1 MDTTVSGYVDK
12 TFTKKSRCSDC
23 KIRLKVRDENL
34 EHDIIVQIA
43 EKFVV
48 RSIKEVD
55 WVRWLQSFYQ
65 FRLCWGKYFTIVKS
79 SYHFSKLRLHK
90 YYSPPFEFCFDA
102 FKDWVL
108 SLPWRKLLISISIT
122 KRNSLRMA
130 CVKMLFGDSN
140 HITLAILEKDIV
152 LQRC

>member
-55 WVRWLQSFYQ
+55 
-65 FRLCWGKYFTIVKS
+65 
-79 SYHFSKLRLHK
+79 
-90 YYSPPFEFCFDA
+90 
-102 FKDWVL
+102 
-108 SLPWRKLLISISIT
+108 
-122 KRNSLRMA
+122 
-130 CVKMLFGDSN
+130 
-140 HITLAILEKDIV
+140 
-152 LQRC
+152 